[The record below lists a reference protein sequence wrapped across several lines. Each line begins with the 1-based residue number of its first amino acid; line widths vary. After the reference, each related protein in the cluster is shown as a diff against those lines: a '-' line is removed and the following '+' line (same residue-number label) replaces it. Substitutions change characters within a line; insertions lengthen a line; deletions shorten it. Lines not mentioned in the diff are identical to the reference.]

1 MGTSQTRGPP
11 AVPSMGPPWQPPSL
25 SLEPAPSPRD
35 LRGKAAGR
43 ASDPINLVSACS
55 GPGLPKAAGKASVSP
70 QSRGIK
76 RAHLSISDPLLKI
89 AEVVW
94 ASPRGSPSAWVLITG
109 SWFVHTFSTLAV
121 LELVFNCFPVCSVPL
136 GGSWRHR
143 HPHCFSSS
151 TRSRWLCQCT
161 VPLCACFPPPGRR
174 RRLPDSH
181 QRGEEMEG
189 LLLSPCFPPGKKC
202 RRCPSA
208 GYPRKAKRRH
218 GKKQELLGRA
228 DAGLESRPATYWR
241 VTACA
246 F

>member
-1 MGTSQTRGPP
+1 MGTSQTRGPL

-43 ASDPINLVSACS
+43 ASDPINLVSVCS

-143 HPHCFSSS
+143 HPHCFSCS

-161 VPLCACFPPPGRR
+161 VPLCACFPPPDGAPPTA
-174 RRLPDSH
+174 RLPSAW
-181 QRGEEMEG
+181 RGGGRSVAVSLFSSWKEVPPAPECGLSEE
-189 LLLSPCFPPGKKC
+189 GKATPWQKARAFGSC
-202 RRCPSA
+202 RRWA
-208 GYPRKAKRRH
+208 
-218 GKKQELLGRA
+218 
-228 DAGLESRPATYWR
+228 
-241 VTACA
+241 
-246 F
+246 